1 MDYSENESQLKRIRK
16 PSLLLSQEESLSQK
30 VKKYPCLF
38 DKSQKTY
45 KERDVFRSY
54 LVLTKYYDLQTS
66 YLVLTSGQKS
76 KNLLEPLLRKVI
88 NCLILG

>member
-76 KNLLEPLLRKVI
+76 KNLLEPLLRKI
-88 NCLILG
+88 LKCLILG

>member
-76 KNLLEPLLRKVI
+76 KNLLEPPLRKI
-88 NCLILG
+88 LKCLILG

>member
-76 KNLLEPLLRKVI
+76 KNLLEPLLRKLLK
-88 NCLILG
+88 CLILG

>member
-1 MDYSENESQLKRIRK
+1 MGYSENESQLKRIRK

-76 KNLLEPLLRKVI
+76 KNLSEPLLRKI
-88 NCLILG
+88 LKCLILG

>member
-76 KNLLEPLLRKVI
+76 KNLLEPLLRKVLK
-88 NCLILG
+88 CLILG

>member
-30 VKKYPCLF
+30 VKKYPCLL

-54 LVLTKYYDLQTS
+54 LILTKYYDLQTS

-76 KNLLEPLLRKVI
+76 KNLLEPLLRKI
-88 NCLILG
+88 LKCLILG